1 MSEFAT
7 NSMVID
13 KEYEEID
20 SGECDYTKNGETQ
33 NDEYDNP
40 LSPDEAKEF
49 KFTPTED
56 EDFYDYDSPYWMPSN
71 EERELMTQFK
81 KLRIPNISQKELK

>member
-1 MSEFAT
+1 MA
-7 NSMVID
+7 ID

-20 SGECDYTKNGETQ
+20 GENCREYDYAKNGETQ
-33 NDEYDNP
+33 YEEYDNP

>member
-1 MSEFAT
+1 MA
-7 NSMVID
+7 ID

-20 SGECDYTKNGETQ
+20 GENCREY
-33 NDEYDNP
+33 DEYDKP

-49 KFTPTED
+49 KFTPAED